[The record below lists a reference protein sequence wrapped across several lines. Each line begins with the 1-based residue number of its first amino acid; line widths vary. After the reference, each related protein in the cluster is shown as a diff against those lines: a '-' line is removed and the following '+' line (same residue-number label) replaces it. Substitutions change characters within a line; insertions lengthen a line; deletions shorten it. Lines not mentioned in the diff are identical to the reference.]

1 MRHTVSGGS
10 PQSLSNKSFS
20 SGKLHRLDSLSSV
33 MLIKQNERLSNEALY
48 LTWEHACIA
57 HSGQHPS

>member
-1 MRHTVSGGS
+1 MRHSVSGGS

-33 MLIKQNERLSNEALY
+33 MLIKHNERLSNEALY
-48 LTWEHACIA
+48 LTWEHECIA
-57 HSGQHPS
+57 HLGQYLS